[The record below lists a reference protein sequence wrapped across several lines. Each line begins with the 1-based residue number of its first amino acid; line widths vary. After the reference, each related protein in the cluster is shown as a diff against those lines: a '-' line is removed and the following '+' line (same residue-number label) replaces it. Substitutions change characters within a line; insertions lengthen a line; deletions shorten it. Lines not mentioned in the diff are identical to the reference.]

1 MYEFSQFGQLSAIR
15 QLPVPESVFQMLFVE
30 KQSEIAFNVSFL
42 WQHIRLPVFF
52 AFFRHDPVGFHITQ
66 ESPTAL

>member
-52 AFFRHDPVGFHITQ
+52 RFLQA
-66 ESPTAL
+66 